1 MSDGTMTP
9 VFGNDYGLQCSL
21 PPATRAYAMSPFG
34 NRAFTVNTTNV
45 LQAFQ
50 LDANGGACVQDG
62 PDTTLS
68 FDPGIDPSGFG
79 FPTSNVRTAISPDAA
94 TLFFAGVNGIL
105 VKPWP

>member
-1 MSDGTMTP
+1 MSDGAMTP
-9 VFGNDYGLQCSL
+9 VFGSDYALQCSL
-21 PPATRAYAMSPFG
+21 PAATRAYAMSPVG

-50 LDANGGACVQDG
+50 LAANGGACVQDG
-62 PDTTLS
+62 SDVTLS
-68 FDPGIDPSGFG
+68 FDPGLDPSGLG
-79 FPTSNVRTAISPDAA
+79 FAKSDVQTAISPDAA